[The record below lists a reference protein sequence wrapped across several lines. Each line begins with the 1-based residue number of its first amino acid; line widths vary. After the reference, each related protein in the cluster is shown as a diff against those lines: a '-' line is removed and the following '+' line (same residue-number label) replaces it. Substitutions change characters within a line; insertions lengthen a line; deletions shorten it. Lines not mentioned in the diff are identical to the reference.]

1 MYLSILDKKRLRV
14 LQKSAFL
21 KKYKFYLAGGTALA
35 LHIGHRT
42 SLDFDFYTERSFEP
56 RRVREDFDKIFKK
69 VKEIYIADNT
79 LGLEVNKVMFSFFKY
94 SYPVIRP
101 LEKLEGIYIASQED
115 ISAMKLI
122 AISQR
127 GKRRDFIDIYFLI
140 RTFGLKNII
149 EFTKEKYPMFNIY
162 VGLQGLVYFQDADN
176 DLEKD
181 RFRMLKNVNWKDV
194 KNYILKE
201 VNKIKKSI

>member
-1 MYLSILDKKRLRV
+1 MYLSILDKKRVHL
-14 LQKSAFL
+14 L
-21 KKYKFYLAGGTALA
+21 KKLEFLEAYKFYLAGGTALA

-56 RRVREDFDKIFKK
+56 RRVREDFDKMFKK
-69 VKEIYIADNT
+69 VKEIYVADDT
-79 LGLEVNKVMFSFFKY
+79 LGLEVNNINISFFKY
-94 SYPVIRP
+94 SYPVIKP
-101 LEKLEGIYIASQED
+101 LEKLEGIYVASMED

-127 GKRRDFIDIYFLI
+127 GKRRDFIDMYFLLKI
-140 RTFGLKNII
+140 FGLKKII

-162 VGLQGLVYFQDADN
+162 VGLQGLIYFQDADN

-181 RFRMLKNVNWKDV
+181 RFRMIKNINWKEV

-201 VNKIKKSI
+201 VNKTKNLL